1 MIICGAMAKWSIYII
16 FSSHFH
22 FLHALS
28 TLQIRRSSFF
38 FSFIPNSSMKG
49 GGVEIKNIGCTPINA
64 IHTQCVIFSSGS
76 SLSVTPN
83 TFQFKCGESAARSVS
98 RQNQA
103 FLLGLH

>member
-64 IHTQCVIFSSGS
+64 IHTPQAAP
-76 SLSVTPN
+76 SLSRLTHSNSNVERA
-83 TFQFKCGESAARSVS
+83 Q
-98 RQNQA
+98 
-103 FLLGLH
+103 LGQYRAKIRPFCWVFTEAPAD